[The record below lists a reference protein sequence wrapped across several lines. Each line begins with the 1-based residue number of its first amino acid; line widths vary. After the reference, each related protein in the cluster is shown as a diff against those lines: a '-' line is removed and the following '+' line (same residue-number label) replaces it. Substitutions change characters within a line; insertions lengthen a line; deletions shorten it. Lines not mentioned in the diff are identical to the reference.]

1 MKKAFI
7 ILLMCLVSTLSY
19 SQKFSISVGGN
30 MANVTLG
37 SDLEESF
44 INFGITKKGILGISG
59 SFLTSFEIGD
69 LMYFEPELSFVQKG
83 WALSSDLI
91 DDDLKWTFNFL
102 ELSPILRYGINNEL
116 SLILGPYAGYALS
129 GTNDVSVIDAN
140 GNTTVTTEEIDF
152 EDANLNQID
161 FGINIGVSYIINETI
176 DLRTGYSL
184 GFADLDDSGVAN
196 SSVKTNGVF
205 LKVGYLF
212 GDY

>member
-1 MKKAFI
+1 MKKVLI
-7 ILLMCLVSTLSY
+7 IFLMCLISTLSY
-19 SQKFSISVGGN
+19 SQKFNISVGAN

-44 INFGITKKGILGISG
+44 TSFGITKKGILGISG

-91 DDDLKWTFNFL
+91 DDDLKWTFNFI
-102 ELSPILRYGINNEL
+102 ELSPILRYGINDEL
-116 SLILGPYAGYALS
+116 SLILGPYAAYALS
-129 GTNDVSVIDAN
+129 GTNDISVTDAN
-140 GNTTVTTEEIDF
+140 GNITVTTEEIDF
-152 EDANLNQID
+152 EAANLNQID

>member
-1 MKKAFI
+1 
-7 ILLMCLVSTLSY
+7 MCLISTLSY
-19 SQKFSISVGGN
+19 SQKFSISLGAN

-37 SDLEESF
+37 TDLEESF
-44 INFGITKKGILGISG
+44 TTFGITKKGILGISG

-91 DDDLKWTFNFL
+91 EDDLKWTFNFL
-102 ELSPILRYGINNEL
+102 ELSPILRYGINDEL
-116 SLILGPYAGYALS
+116 SVILGPYVGYALS

-152 EDANLNQID
+152 EAANLNQID
-161 FGINIGVSYIINETI
+161 YGINIGVSYIINETI

-184 GFADLDDSGVAN
+184 GFADLDDSDVDN
-196 SSVKTNGVF
+196 SSIKTNGVF

>member
-1 MKKAFI
+1 
-7 ILLMCLVSTLSY
+7 MCLFSTLSY
-19 SQKFSISVGGN
+19 SQKFSISVAAN

-37 SDLEESF
+37 SAIEESF
-44 INFGITKKGILGISG
+44 IDLGITKKGMLGISG

-83 WALSSDLI
+83 WVLSSELFP
-91 DDDLKWTFNFL
+91 DDDLTWTFNFL
-102 ELSPILRYGINNEL
+102 ELSPILRYGIDNRF
-116 SLILGPYAGYALS
+116 SVIIGPYAGYALS
-129 GTNDVSVIDAN
+129 GTNDVIDVDAN

-152 EDANLNQID
+152 EAANLNQID

-184 GFADLDDSGVAN
+184 GFADLDDSDLD
-196 SSVKTNGVF
+196 SSIKNNYSLKTSGVF
-205 LKVGYLF
+205 LKIGYLF

>member
-1 MKKAFI
+1 
-7 ILLMCLVSTLSY
+7 MCLISTLSY
-19 SQKFSISVGGN
+19 SQKFSISVGAN

-37 SDLEESF
+37 TDLEESF
-44 INFGITKKGILGISG
+44 TTFGITKKGILGISG

-91 DDDLKWTFNFL
+91 EDDLKWTFNFL
-102 ELSPILRYGINNEL
+102 ELSPILRYGINDEL
-116 SLILGPYAGYALS
+116 SVILGPYVGYALS

-152 EDANLNQID
+152 EAANLNQID
-161 FGINIGVSYIINETI
+161 YGINIGVSYIINETI

-184 GFADLDDSGVAN
+184 GFADLDDSGVDN

>member
-1 MKKAFI
+1 
-7 ILLMCLVSTLSY
+7 
-19 SQKFSISVGGN
+19 

-91 DDDLKWTFNFL
+91 EDDLKWTFNFL
-102 ELSPILRYGINNEL
+102 ELSPILRYGINDEL
-116 SLILGPYAGYALS
+116 SLILGPYAGYAFS

-152 EDANLNQID
+152 EAANLNQID

-184 GFADLDDSGVAN
+184 GFADLDDSGVDN